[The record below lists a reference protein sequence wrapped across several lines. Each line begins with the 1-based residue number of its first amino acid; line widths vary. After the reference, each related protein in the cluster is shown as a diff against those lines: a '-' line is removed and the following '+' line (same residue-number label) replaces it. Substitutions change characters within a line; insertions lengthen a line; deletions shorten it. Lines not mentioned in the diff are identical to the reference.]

1 MTFSKSI
8 SFLVAYLKDGRPPGL
23 EHSPTGGS
31 GQPTVIFVV
40 YFVISF
46 LGLNAEK

>member
-8 SFLVAYLKDGRPPGL
+8 SFFVAYSKDGRPSGL

-31 GQPTVIFVV
+31 GQPTVIIAV
-40 YFVISF
+40 YFPIV
-46 LGLNAEK
+46 N